1 MYKWTR
7 KMDVPWPI
15 VFKLHPKNSSLL
27 VLSISIS
34 IRNFLHFSIDREMY
48 RKWIAES
55 TLTYFFCNLFP
66 LFADVSFPF
75 EALMDERNASTSF
88 SFQHVCN
95 VKFPC
100 PNCSSVFNRKNNLQK
115 HLKYECGQL
124 PRFKC
129 PYCEYCSKK
138 TSNVRAHIRSIH
150 SGYTVYVIDL
160 KSSYL

>member
-1 MYKWTR
+1 MYHGQSFSNFTR
-7 KMDVPWPI
+7 RIRLCLSCRLVSRSVTSCI
-15 VFKLHPKNSSLL
+15 SRSTEKLMVNESMK
-27 VLSISIS
+27 
-34 IRNFLHFSIDREMY
+34 
-48 RKWIAES
+48 S

-75 EALMDERNASTSF
+75 EALMDKRNASTFF
-88 SFQHVCN
+88 SFQHVYN

-129 PYCEYCSKK
+129 PHCNYCSKK
-138 TSNVRAHIRSIH
+138 TSNVRAHIRTVHLGS
-150 SGYTVYVIDL
+150 SVYVIDL
-160 KSSYL
+160 KSSCI